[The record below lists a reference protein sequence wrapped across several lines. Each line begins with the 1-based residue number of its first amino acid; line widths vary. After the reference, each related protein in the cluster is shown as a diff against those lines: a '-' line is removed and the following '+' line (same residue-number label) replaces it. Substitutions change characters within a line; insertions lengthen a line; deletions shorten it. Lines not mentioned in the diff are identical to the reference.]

1 MSTRN
6 WSQDRL
12 GRPLGVLRLSL
23 TARCNLACTYCRP
36 AGDEP
41 SNRLNRPAQ
50 MAVIRAAS
58 RLGLQSLRLTGGE
71 PLLSPQLEPLLQAIT
86 RGRTDPS
93 DPLAGLQEVA
103 LTSNGV
109 LLSRERAAALRQ
121 AGLDRITLSL
131 DAANREGFVRMA
143 GMPSASAHLFERV
156 LSGLHAAL
164 DAGFDPS
171 KGELKINSVIQR
183 HHNEDQLIPLARLA
197 RRHGIE
203 LRLIE
208 FMDVGHRNHWHQD
221 QVITASEML
230 EVLREHWPM
239 QPLGRAIGS
248 TASRWRF
255 SDGRG
260 LVATIASI
268 SEPFCGDCNRLRVTA
283 DGIAFPCLFA
293 TQGVDL
299 RPWLQPG
306 VDEDGLTN
314 AIRELWMARENRY
327 SEERGRF
334 NQEQRRQ
341 EMAYLGG

>member
-1 MSTRN
+1 MSTCDRTA
-6 WSQDRL
+6 DRL

-23 TARCNLACTYCRP
+23 TARCNLFCTYCCP
-36 AGDEP
+36 ADDEP
-41 SNRLNRPAQ
+41 NHRLRVQ
-50 MAVIRAAS
+50 DQIAVIRAAC

-71 PLLSPQLEPLLQAIT
+71 PLLSDQLEPLLQAISQA
-86 RGRTDPS
+86 RANPR
-93 DPLAGLQEVA
+93 DPLARLGEVA

-109 LLSRERAAALRQ
+109 LLSRERAKALRRS
-121 AGLDRITLSL
+121 GLDRITVSL
-131 DAANREGFVRMA
+131 DAANGESFVRMA
-143 GMPSASAHLFERV
+143 GLPVASTHLFERV
-156 LSGLHAAL
+156 LAGLHAAI

-183 HHNEDQLIPLARLA
+183 HHNDDQLVPLARLA

-230 EVLREHWPM
+230 EVLRQHWPM
-239 QPLGRAIGS
+239 QPMGRAVGS

-299 RPWLQPG
+299 RPWLQPH
-306 VDEDGLTN
+306 VDDDGLTN
-314 AIRELWMARENRY
+314 TIRELWMSRENRY
-327 SEERGRF
+327 SEERGRL
-334 NQEQRRQ
+334 NQGQRRQ

>member
-1 MSTRN
+1 MSTCDRI
-6 WSQDRL
+6 QDRL

-23 TARCNLACTYCRP
+23 TARCNLFCTYCCP
-36 AGDEP
+36 ADDEP
-41 SNRLNRPAQ
+41 NHRLTVQ
-50 MAVIRAAS
+50 DQIAVIRAAC

-71 PLLSPQLEPLLQAIT
+71 PLLSDQLEPLLQAISQA
-86 RGRTDPS
+86 RANPR
-93 DPLAGLQEVA
+93 DPLARLGEVA

-109 LLSRERAAALRQ
+109 LLSRERAKALRRS
-121 AGLDRITLSL
+121 GLDRITVSL
-131 DAANREGFVRMA
+131 DAANGESFVRMA
-143 GMPSASAHLFERV
+143 GLPVASTHLFERV
-156 LSGLHAAL
+156 LAGLHAAI

-183 HHNEDQLIPLARLA
+183 HHNDDQLVPLARLA
-197 RRHGIE
+197 RCHGIE

-230 EVLREHWPM
+230 EVLRQHWPM
-239 QPLGRAIGS
+239 QPMGRAVGS

-299 RPWLQPG
+299 RPWLQPH
-306 VDEDGLTN
+306 VDDDGLTN
-314 AIRELWMARENRY
+314 TIRELWMSRENRY
-327 SEERGRF
+327 SEERGRL
-334 NQEQRRQ
+334 NQGQRRQ

>member
-1 MSTRN
+1 MSTCDRI
-6 WSQDRL
+6 QDRL

-23 TARCNLACTYCRP
+23 TARCNLFCTYCCP
-36 AGDEP
+36 ADDEP
-41 SNRLNRPAQ
+41 NHRLTVQ
-50 MAVIRAAS
+50 DQIAVIRAAC

-71 PLLSPQLEPLLQAIT
+71 PLLSDQLEPLLQAISQA
-86 RGRTDPS
+86 RANPR
-93 DPLAGLQEVA
+93 DPLARLGEVA

-109 LLSRERAAALRQ
+109 LLSRERAKALRRF
-121 AGLDRITLSL
+121 GLDRITVSL
-131 DAANREGFVRMA
+131 DAANGESFVRMA
-143 GMPSASAHLFERV
+143 GLPVASTHLFERV
-156 LSGLHAAL
+156 LAGLHAAI

-183 HHNEDQLIPLARLA
+183 HRNEDQLIPLASLA

-230 EVLREHWPM
+230 EVLRQHWPM
-239 QPLGRAIGS
+239 QPMGRAVGS

-255 SDGRG
+255 TDGHG
-260 LVATIASI
+260 QVATIASI

-299 RPWLQPG
+299 RPWLQPH
-306 VDEDGLTN
+306 VDDDGLTN
-314 AIRELWMARENRY
+314 TIRELWMSRENRY
-327 SEERGRF
+327 SEERGRL
-334 NQEQRRQ
+334 NQGQRRQ